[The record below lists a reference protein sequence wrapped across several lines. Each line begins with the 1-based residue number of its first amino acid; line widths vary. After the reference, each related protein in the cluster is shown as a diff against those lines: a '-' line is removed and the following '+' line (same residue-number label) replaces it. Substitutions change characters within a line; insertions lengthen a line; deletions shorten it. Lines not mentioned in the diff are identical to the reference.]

1 MNNHIAHKI
10 KKACKKL
17 KKAHG
22 KAEAIYAAPDV
33 VYELAKDEHYIA
45 IAREKDKARGM
56 IYGMK
61 VYMASE
67 LAPGIACVGADGQ
80 ERLFGVE

>member
-1 MNNHIAHKI
+1 MNNHIAHSI
-10 KKACKKL
+10 KKACKQL
-17 KKAHG
+17 KKVYG

-33 VYELAKDEHYIA
+33 VYELEKDEHYIA

-61 VYMASE
+61 VYMSSE

-80 ERLFGVE
+80 DSTFGIE